1 MRRDKHLPALASKLA
16 LTEAQVFFLNCWFN
30 LVHESSLDSYRVR
43 VMNPESIL
51 RELLKMYEPPA
62 DESDRK
68 RVAEE
73 AIEILRSQ
81 PIFERKE
88 YEIVATAAELLSEAI
103 KGKAGT
109 NGEKQDTEGKG
120 QPFTKNSV
128 LIKSYISE
136 IIEVLRA
143 RFINDCFAW
152 LLEIF
157 EREAHGQ
164 LTATQKRDTYPLIRR
179 VTRDLVSATLDGG
192 SSLESLFQHYR
203 GLLKQES
210 SLDTQA
216 APENQ
221 FLVRLGILK
230 SHLTAA
236 PKNHKLVFVL
246 NGVAQPQ
253 HYPSRIDDLV
263 FSPTPPKPLGTNAQE
278 VKFLQP
284 NQSRLFVTTEVE
296 ARDGR
301 SAGMTAYRRISEIL
315 DLVRFEYDKV
325 TIVQLRSN
333 FLLQDSEQ
341 SRLLL
346 SIPRVIPNP
355 EDELPPQQLEE
366 FVDYLNRLVTRE
378 EMQPETK
385 ERILSAFRLYRVGAD
400 ADIFENK
407 LINWW
412 TGLEYLV
419 KGSKSS
425 GGPIGAGVEAA
436 LVPAISNAYIPKH
449 LGAFRAVLKDKGAKI
464 TLADGAEHLIGTMSI
479 KELYLALR
487 EKTNK
492 TAFEAICSDDPY
504 LWLHLGEFID
514 SISTHKGLLSIIKC
528 HEQRL
533 RWQIQRIYRARCDVV
548 HSARQVANAGLL
560 CANLEF
566 YLKTTLNSMLIEFQ
580 GVATLK
586 SPHEFFER
594 CRYRNERIS
603 AQLQDKTPCDDLLIR
618 SLPS

>member
-1 MRRDKHLPALASKLA
+1 
-16 LTEAQVFFLNCWFN
+16 
-30 LVHESSLDSYRVR
+30 
-43 VMNPESIL
+43 MNPESIL
-51 RELLKMYEPPA
+51 RELLRMYEPPA
-62 DESDRK
+62 DESDRR

-73 AIEILRSQ
+73 AIEILKAH

-88 YEIVATAAELLSEAI
+88 YEIAATAAELLSGAI
-103 KGKAGT
+103 KGKVES
-109 NGEKQDTEGKG
+109 NGEKQDGEGKG
-120 QPFTKNSV
+120 QPFSKNSV
-128 LIKSYISE
+128 LIKSYVSE
-136 IIEVLRA
+136 ITQTLST
-143 RFINDCFAW
+143 RFVHDCFAW
-152 LLEIF
+152 VAEIF
-157 EREAHGQ
+157 EREAQGQ
-164 LTATQKRDTYPLIRR
+164 LTVPQKCQLYPLIRR
-179 VTRDLVSATLDGG
+179 VTRDLVSATLDSG

-203 GLLKQES
+203 GLLKQETNS
-210 SLDTQA
+210 GALAGPTY
-216 APENQ
+216 Q
-221 FLVRLGILK
+221 FMERFELLK

-236 PKNHKLVFVL
+236 PKNHKLIFVL
-246 NGVAQPQ
+246 NGVTRPQ
-253 HYPSRIDDLV
+253 HYPSRIDDLT
-263 FSPTPPKPLGTNAQE
+263 FSPTPPEPLGTSTQE
-278 VKFLQP
+278 GKFLQP
-284 NQSRLFVTTEVE
+284 NQNRLFVTTEVL

-355 EDELPPQQLEE
+355 EDELPPQRLEE
-366 FVDYLNRLVTRE
+366 FVAYLNRLVNRE

-385 ERILSAFRLYRVGAD
+385 ERIFSAFRLYRVGAD

-412 TGLEYLV
+412 TGLEYLAR
-419 KGSKSS
+419 GSKSS
-425 GGPIGAGVEAA
+425 SGPIGASVEAA
-436 LVPAISNAYIPKH
+436 LVPAISLAYIPKH
-449 LGAFRAVLKDKGAKI
+449 LGAFRAVLKDKGAKL
-464 TLADGAEHLIGTMSI
+464 TLADGTEHLIGSMSI
-479 KELYLALR
+479 RDFYLALR
-487 EKTNK
+487 DQANRA
-492 TAFEAICSDDPY
+492 AFEAICHDDPY
-504 LWLHLGEFID
+504 LWLHLGDFID
-514 SISTHKGLLSIIKC
+514 SISTEKGLLSIIKC

-566 YLKTTLNSMLIEFQ
+566 YLKTTLNAMLMAFQ

-594 CRYRNERIS
+594 CRYQYEKIT
-603 AQLQDKTPCDDLLIR
+603 AQLNDKTPSDALLV
-618 SLPS
+618 SSFPT